1 MVIKLINEIYNDDE
15 DFNLET
21 NEMEQLNNLSN
32 NDTDLIYLEEE
43 FVSIYHFNDFIL
55 NFLDNFKNNL

>member
-55 NFLDNFKNNL
+55 YFLDNFKNNL